1 MPGNNAG
8 EVRCRGISPSFC
20 LFLFVCMMLTFTA
33 QAQWVETNGPSATN
47 VDGVTKMDGGLYVTT
62 YWSLFRSDD
71 NGVSWRYVSRLPKM
85 NNLRLDHVGNTLF
98 MSGDRGLCRS
108 IDQGATW
115 IIDTTRALWRY
126 RWLQES
132 GDTIYVACNGL
143 FRSVD
148 HGATFVEIP
157 DTSTKQRR
165 GFHSGTLHN
174 GQFFGATAEG
184 VYANDVRT
192 NTWRQARAG
201 YTDCVASTSS
211 ILIASTYDTIYRST
225 VDGYYW
231 MKQATPLYPW
241 IMDAEGDDLF
251 AITVYNGTFLSQ
263 DEGVS
268 WRPLLRSFAVRSS
281 FDLAYTDDS
290 LYVTTD
296 DGLYQ
301 SDRTSYEMQ
310 RNTTLPAST
319 VDYMVEVDGQIL
331 AFGYSPRSFRYSRE
345 GGWADIE
352 DLDTALLPAPPIVR
366 SGAYLVARA
375 RNYGILHSTDQ
386 GASWKRTCLCFR
398 GEGPDQLTTMYAEG
412 DTVFLSNSEGLH
424 RSLDNGLNWEL
435 GSTAVRSSTCIRRNG
450 SDLWTATKN
459 TGLWRST
466 DDGSTWTQTWSDT
479 TLPLSDIAFAH
490 DSVYGASV
498 KGLLVFDA
506 NGSYAGRRPDSGFV
520 SQLIVDNGRL
530 IMACGSGVYIDD
542 ALVSS
547 ELPGIPARSL
557 CILGDDLYVGFA
569 GTGVWKHA
577 RGTISTVAE
586 DRIPRHGDG
595 TFDQRISRAD
605 RVVVADVLGNIMLQ
619 ADGQSVSA
627 AMATLPR
634 GVYVV
639 WVELEGQI
647 QTLKVMH

>member
-1 MPGNNAG
+1 
-8 EVRCRGISPSFC
+8 
-20 LFLFVCMMLTFTA
+20 
-33 QAQWVETNGPSATN
+33 
-47 VDGVTKMDGGLYVTT
+47 
-62 YWSLFRSDD
+62 
-71 NGVSWRYVSRLPKM
+71 
-85 NNLRLDHVGNTLF
+85 
-98 MSGDRGLCRS
+98 
-108 IDQGATW
+108 
-115 IIDTTRALWRY
+115 
-126 RWLQES
+126 
-132 GDTIYVACNGL
+132 
-143 FRSVD
+143 
-148 HGATFVEIP
+148 
-157 DTSTKQRR
+157 
-165 GFHSGTLHN
+165 
-174 GQFFGATAEG
+174 
-184 VYANDVRT
+184 
-192 NTWRQARAG
+192 
-201 YTDCVASTSS
+201 
-211 ILIASTYDTIYRST
+211 
-225 VDGYYW
+225 
-231 MKQATPLYPW
+231 
-241 IMDAEGDDLF
+241 
-251 AITVYNGTFLSQ
+251 
-263 DEGVS
+263 VS
-268 WRPLLRSFAVRSS
+268 WRPLLRSFDVRIS

-310 RNTTLPAST
+310 RNTTLPAFT

-412 DTVFLSNSEGLH
+412 DTVVLSNSEGLH

-435 GSTAVRSSTCIRRNG
+435 SSTAVRSSTCIRRNG

-520 SQLIVDNGRL
+520 SQLIVDNDRL

-569 GTGVWKHA
+569 GTGVWKHD

-586 DRIPRHGDG
+586 DRIPRLGDG
-595 TFDQRISRAD
+595 TFDQRVSRAD